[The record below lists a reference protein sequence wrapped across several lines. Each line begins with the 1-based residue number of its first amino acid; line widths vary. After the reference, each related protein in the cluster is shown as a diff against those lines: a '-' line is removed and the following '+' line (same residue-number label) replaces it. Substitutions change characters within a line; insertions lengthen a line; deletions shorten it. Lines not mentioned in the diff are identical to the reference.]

1 MGFGIKSVSSSSFLA
16 NTPCAGINVKAA
28 SFVVVVVVLVVVLV
42 LPPLSAFII
51 FVRIS
56 EVKAE
61 RLCRAALHESVVLVI
76 IMEVVVA
83 LDDDDD
89 DDDDVEGAGEDRDE
103 AQLKNRAEA
112 RSDDGAC
119 ASVIIL

>member
-16 NTPCAGINVKAA
+16 NTPCAGINAKAA
-28 SFVVVVVVLVVVLV
+28 SFVVVVVLVVVLV
-42 LPPLSAFII
+42 LPPLCAFII

-61 RLCRAALHESVVLVI
+61 RCRAALHESVVLVI

>member
-16 NTPCAGINVKAA
+16 NTPCAGINAKAA
-28 SFVVVVVVLVVVLV
+28 SFVVVVVVVLV

-61 RLCRAALHESVVLVI
+61 RCRAALHESVVLV

-119 ASVIIL
+119 ESVIIL

>member
-16 NTPCAGINVKAA
+16 NTPCAGINAKAA
-28 SFVVVVVVLVVVLV
+28 SFVVVVVVVLVVVLV

-61 RLCRAALHESVVLVI
+61 RCRAALHESVVLVI

-89 DDDDVEGAGEDRDE
+89 DDVEGAGEDSDE

>member
-1 MGFGIKSVSSSSFLA
+1 VGFGIKSVSSSSFLA
-16 NTPCAGINVKAA
+16 NTPCAGINAKAA
-28 SFVVVVVVLVVVLV
+28 SFVLLLLLL
-42 LPPLSAFII
+42 LPPPSAFII

-56 EVKAE
+56 EGKAE
-61 RLCRAALHESVVLVI
+61 RCRAALHESVVLVI
-76 IMEVVVA
+76 GELVVA

-89 DDDDVEGAGEDRDE
+89 VEGGGEDRDE

-112 RSDDGAC
+112 SSDDGAC

>member
-16 NTPCAGINVKAA
+16 NTPCAGINAKAA
-28 SFVVVVVVLVVVLV
+28 SFVVVVVVVVVLV

-61 RLCRAALHESVVLVI
+61 RCRAALYESVVLVI

-89 DDDDVEGAGEDRDE
+89 DDDVEGGGEDRDE

>member
-16 NTPCAGINVKAA
+16 NTPCAGINAKAA

-61 RLCRAALHESVVLVI
+61 RCRAALHESVVLVI

-83 LDDDDD
+83 LDDDD

>member
-16 NTPCAGINVKAA
+16 NTPCAGINAKAA
-28 SFVVVVVVLVVVLV
+28 SFVVVVVLLLL
-42 LPPLSAFII
+42 LPPPPPSAFII

-56 EVKAE
+56 EGKAE
-61 RLCRAALHESVVLVI
+61 RCRAALHESVVLVI
-76 IMEVVVA
+76 GELVVA

-89 DDDDVEGAGEDRDE
+89 VEGGGEDRDE

-112 RSDDGAC
+112 SSDDGAC

>member
-1 MGFGIKSVSSSSFLA
+1 VGFGIKSVSSSSFLA
-16 NTPCAGINVKAA
+16 NTPCAGINAKAA
-28 SFVVVVVVLVVVLV
+28 SFVVVVVVVVVLV

-51 FVRIS
+51 FIRIS

-61 RLCRAALHESVVLVI
+61 RCRAALHESVVLVI

-83 LDDDDD
+83 LDDDD

>member
-16 NTPCAGINVKAA
+16 NTPCAGINAKAA
-28 SFVVVVVVLVVVLV
+28 SFVVVVVVVVVVVLV

-51 FVRIS
+51 FIRIS

-61 RLCRAALHESVVLVI
+61 RCRAALHESVVLVI

-83 LDDDDD
+83 LDDDD

>member
-16 NTPCAGINVKAA
+16 NTPCAGINAKAA
-28 SFVVVVVVLVVVLV
+28 SFVVVVVLV

-61 RLCRAALHESVVLVI
+61 RCRAALHESVVLVT
-76 IMEVVVA
+76 MEVVVA

-89 DDDDVEGAGEDRDE
+89 DDVEGAGEDSDE

>member
-16 NTPCAGINVKAA
+16 NTPCAGINAKAA
-28 SFVVVVVVLVVVLV
+28 SFVVVLLLLL
-42 LPPLSAFII
+42 LPPPPSAFII

-56 EVKAE
+56 EGKAE
-61 RLCRAALHESVVLVI
+61 RCRAALHESVVLVI
-76 IMEVVVA
+76 GELVVA

-89 DDDDVEGAGEDRDE
+89 VEGGCEDRDK
-103 AQLKNRAEA
+103 AQLKTRAEA
-112 RSDDGAC
+112 SSDDGAC

>member
-1 MGFGIKSVSSSSFLA
+1 MGFGIKSISSSSFLA
-16 NTPCAGINVKAA
+16 NTPCAGINAKAA
-28 SFVVVVVVLVVVLV
+28 SFVVVVLLLV
-42 LPPLSAFII
+42 LLLPPPSAFII

-61 RLCRAALHESVVLVI
+61 RCRAALHESVVLVI
-76 IMEVVVA
+76 GELVVA

-89 DDDDVEGAGEDRDE
+89 VEGGGEDLDE

-112 RSDDGAC
+112 SSDDGAC

>member
-16 NTPCAGINVKAA
+16 NTPCAGINAKAA
-28 SFVVVVVVLVVVLV
+28 SFVVVVLVLVLV

-61 RLCRAALHESVVLVI
+61 RCRAALHESVVLVI
-76 IMEVVVA
+76 MEVVVA
-83 LDDDDD
+83 LDDD

>member
-16 NTPCAGINVKAA
+16 NTPCAGINAKAA
-28 SFVVVVVVLVVVLV
+28 SFVVVVVVLVLV

-61 RLCRAALHESVVLVI
+61 RCRAALHESVVLVI

-83 LDDDDD
+83 LDDDD

>member
-16 NTPCAGINVKAA
+16 NTPCAGINAKAA
-28 SFVVVVVVLVVVLV
+28 SFVVVVVLVLVLI

-61 RLCRAALHESVVLVI
+61 RCRAALHESVVLVI
-76 IMEVVVA
+76 MEVVVA
-83 LDDDDD
+83 LDD

>member
-16 NTPCAGINVKAA
+16 NTPCAGINAKAA
-28 SFVVVVVVLVVVLV
+28 SFVVVVVVVV

-61 RLCRAALHESVVLVI
+61 RCRAALHESVVLVI
-76 IMEVVVA
+76 MEVVVA
-83 LDDDDD
+83 LDDDD

>member
-16 NTPCAGINVKAA
+16 NTPCAGINAKAA
-28 SFVVVVVVLVVVLV
+28 SFVVVVVLV
-42 LPPLSAFII
+42 LLLPPPSAFII

-56 EVKAE
+56 EGKAE
-61 RLCRAALHESVVLVI
+61 RCRAALHESVVLVI
-76 IMEVVVA
+76 GEFVVA

-89 DDDDVEGAGEDRDE
+89 VEGGGEDRDE

-112 RSDDGAC
+112 SSDDGAC

>member
-16 NTPCAGINVKAA
+16 NTPCAGINAKAA
-28 SFVVVVVVLVVVLV
+28 SFVVVVVLV
-42 LPPLSAFII
+42 LLLPPPSAFII

-56 EVKAE
+56 EGKAE
-61 RLCRAALHESVVLVI
+61 RCRAALHESVVLVI

>member
-16 NTPCAGINVKAA
+16 NTPCAGINAKAA
-28 SFVVVVVVLVVVLV
+28 SFVVVVVVLV

-61 RLCRAALHESVVLVI
+61 RCRAALHESVVLV

-89 DDDDVEGAGEDRDE
+89 DDVEGAGEDSDE

>member
-16 NTPCAGINVKAA
+16 NTPCAGINAKAA
-28 SFVVVVVVLVVVLV
+28 SFVVVVVVLV

-61 RLCRAALHESVVLVI
+61 RCRAALHESVVLVT
-76 IMEVVVA
+76 MEVVVA
-83 LDDDDD
+83 LDDD

>member
-1 MGFGIKSVSSSSFLA
+1 VGFGIKSVSSSSFLA
-16 NTPCAGINVKAA
+16 NTPCAGINAKAA
-28 SFVVVVVVLVVVLV
+28 SFVVVVVVVVVVVLV

-61 RLCRAALHESVVLVI
+61 RCRAALHESVVLVI

-83 LDDDDD
+83 LDDDD

>member
-16 NTPCAGINVKAA
+16 NTPCAGINAKAA
-28 SFVVVVVVLVVVLV
+28 SFVVVVVLLLLL
-42 LPPLSAFII
+42 LPPPPSAFII

-56 EVKAE
+56 EGKAE
-61 RLCRAALHESVVLVI
+61 RCRAALHESVVLVI
-76 IMEVVVA
+76 GELVVA

-89 DDDDVEGAGEDRDE
+89 VEGGGEDRDE

>member
-16 NTPCAGINVKAA
+16 NTPCAGINAKAA
-28 SFVVVVVVLVVVLV
+28 SFVVVVVVVV
-42 LPPLSAFII
+42 LPPPSAFII

-56 EVKAE
+56 EGKAE
-61 RLCRAALHESVVLVI
+61 RCRAALHESVVLVI
-76 IMEVVVA
+76 GELVVA

-89 DDDDVEGAGEDRDE
+89 VEGGGEDRDE

-112 RSDDGAC
+112 SSDDGAC
-119 ASVIIL
+119 ASGIIL

>member
-16 NTPCAGINVKAA
+16 NTPCAGINAKAA
-28 SFVVVVVVLVVVLV
+28 SFVVVVVVVVVV

-61 RLCRAALHESVVLVI
+61 RCRAALHESVVLVI
-76 IMEVVVA
+76 MEVVVA
-83 LDDDDD
+83 L

>member
-16 NTPCAGINVKAA
+16 NTPCAGINAKAA
-28 SFVVVVVVLVVVLV
+28 SFVVVVVVVLV

-61 RLCRAALHESVVLVI
+61 RCRAALHESVVLVT
-76 IMEVVVA
+76 MEVVVA

-89 DDDDVEGAGEDRDE
+89 DDVEGAGEDSDE

>member
-1 MGFGIKSVSSSSFLA
+1 M
-16 NTPCAGINVKAA
+16 
-28 SFVVVVVVLVVVLV
+28 
-42 LPPLSAFII
+42 
-51 FVRIS
+51 
-56 EVKAE
+56 KAE
-61 RLCRAALHESVVLVI
+61 RCRAALHESVVLVI

-89 DDDDVEGAGEDRDE
+89 DDDDDVEGAGEDRDE

-112 RSDDGAC
+112 SSDDGAC

>member
-16 NTPCAGINVKAA
+16 NTPCAGINAKAA
-28 SFVVVVVVLVVVLV
+28 SFVVLLLLLLL
-42 LPPLSAFII
+42 LPPPPPSAFII

-56 EVKAE
+56 EGKAE
-61 RLCRAALHESVVLVI
+61 RCRAALHESVVLVI
-76 IMEVVVA
+76 GELVVA

-89 DDDDVEGAGEDRDE
+89 VEGGGEDRDE

-112 RSDDGAC
+112 SSDDGAC

>member
-1 MGFGIKSVSSSSFLA
+1 
-16 NTPCAGINVKAA
+16 
-28 SFVVVVVVLVVVLV
+28 
-42 LPPLSAFII
+42 
-51 FVRIS
+51 
-56 EVKAE
+56 VKAE
-61 RLCRAALHESVVLVI
+61 RCRAALHESVVLVT
-76 IMEVVVA
+76 MEVVVA
-83 LDDDDD
+83 LDDD

>member
-16 NTPCAGINVKAA
+16 NTPCAGINAKAA
-28 SFVVVVVVLVVVLV
+28 SFVVVVLLLLLL
-42 LPPLSAFII
+42 LPPPPSAFII

-56 EVKAE
+56 EGKAE
-61 RLCRAALHESVVLVI
+61 RCRAALHESVVLVI
-76 IMEVVVA
+76 GELVVA

-89 DDDDVEGAGEDRDE
+89 VEGGGEDRDE

-112 RSDDGAC
+112 SSDDGAC

>member
-1 MGFGIKSVSSSSFLA
+1 MGFGIKSISSSSFLA
-16 NTPCAGINVKAA
+16 NTPCAGINAKAA
-28 SFVVVVVVLVVVLV
+28 SFVVVVLLLV
-42 LPPLSAFII
+42 LLLPPPSAFII

-56 EVKAE
+56 EGKAE
-61 RLCRAALHESVVLVI
+61 RCRAALHESVVLVI
-76 IMEVVVA
+76 GEFVVA

-89 DDDDVEGAGEDRDE
+89 VEGGGEDLDE

-112 RSDDGAC
+112 SSDDGAC